1 MGLTAG
7 IVGMPNVGK
16 STLFNAITNSQVEAA
31 NYPFATIQPNTGIV
45 EVPDYRL
52 DELCEIFKPLK
63 RVAATFEFKDIAG
76 LVKGASKCEGL
87 GNQFLANIRET
98 DAICHVVRCFKN
110 QDILHV
116 DGSVNS
122 IRDAETI
129 NLELIFAD
137 LDTVENRI
145 SKVEKKAKATK
156 DAELLAEFELL
167 SLIKE
172 TLLDNKPA
180 RSLSLSKEQDKMLKG
195 FHLLTYK
202 PMIYVAN
209 MGEEDLRDFN
219 NNPEYIALKK
229 QAEIEN
235 ARIVPICAKVEA
247 DLLELT
253 DEDEKA
259 MFIEELGLKE
269 SGLDLLIKTA
279 YDMLGLKTFLT
290 AGHDECRAWTFKDG
304 MKAPSCA
311 GIIHTDFEKG
321 FIKAEVYS
329 YDDLVKYGSEQAVK
343 DNGRYRIEGK
353 EYVMKDGD
361 IVFYKFNR

>member
-1 MGLTAG
+1 
-7 IVGMPNVGK
+7 
-16 STLFNAITNSQVEAA
+16 
-31 NYPFATIQPNTGIV
+31 
-45 EVPDYRL
+45 
-52 DELCEIFKPLK
+52 
-63 RVAATFEFKDIAG
+63 
-76 LVKGASKCEGL
+76 
-87 GNQFLANIRET
+87 
-98 DAICHVVRCFKN
+98 
-110 QDILHV
+110 
-116 DGSVNS
+116 
-122 IRDAETI
+122 
-129 NLELIFAD
+129 
-137 LDTVENRI
+137 
-145 SKVEKKAKATK
+145 
-156 DAELLAEFELL
+156 
-167 SLIKE
+167 
-172 TLLDNKPA
+172 
-180 RSLSLSKEQDKMLKG
+180 MLKG

>member
-1 MGLTAG
+1 MPLTAG

-31 NYPFATIQPNTGIV
+31 NYPFATINPNTGVV
-45 EVPDYRL
+45 EVPDERL
-52 DELCEIFKPLK
+52 DHLCKIWSPLK
-63 RVAATFEFKDIAG
+63 RVAATFEFTDIAG
-76 LVKGASKCEGL
+76 LVKGASKGAGL
-87 GNQFLANIRET
+87 GSQFLANIWET

-167 SLIKE
+167 SLNKK
-172 TLLDNKPA
+172 TLLENKPA

-329 YDDLVKYGSEQAVK
+329 YDDLVKYGSEQAV
-343 DNGRYRIEGK
+343 
-353 EYVMKDGD
+353 
-361 IVFYKFNR
+361 